1 MVIIMKKLLISVSLV
16 ILVLT
21 LLLTACKKKE
31 GENYGEGTTSAGS
44 TTETTTVPEYSTE
57 SNGEVYITNKN
68 GDHIPVTTSKDGA
81 MEMYDY
87 LVTKTAEQV
96 EKEKQEQKNGGA
108 TKQADAG
115 TTKASAETTSSGS
128 IVIGNDSPD
137 SEEHAAVIDWS

>member
-31 GENYGEGTTSAGS
+31 GENYGEGTTSARS

-68 GDHIPVTTSKDGA
+68 GDHIPVTTSKD
-81 MEMYDY
+81 E
-87 LVTKTAEQV
+87 
-96 EKEKQEQKNGGA
+96 
-108 TKQADAG
+108 
-115 TTKASAETTSSGS
+115 
-128 IVIGNDSPD
+128 IGRA
-137 SEEHAAVIDWS
+137 HV